1 MFSSFILVLS
11 DAVQSPVL
19 SGQALCLPTFSY
31 PVLSC
36 FILQLLCFS
45 ILFWCDFCVM
55 FLWIMLHPVS
65 QTYCILCWDSP
76 SSPLWVWFI
85 GSWWDLEVSL
95 HIYILLYQFINPLAC
110 WFVAE
115 TFYCFPC
122 VTLLNR
128 GMSRHVRTYARAHTH
143 THTHT
148 HVWLPAPCAGS
159 G

>member
-1 MFSSFILVLS
+1 MWYSRQFCLDRRFVCPPLVIPFCHVLS
-11 DAVQSPVL
+11 Y
-19 SGQALCLPTFSY
+19 T
-31 PVLSC
+31 
-36 FILQLLCFS
+36 LCFS
-45 ILFWCDFCVM
+45 ILFWCDFFSCVT
-55 FLWIMLHPVS
+55 FLWIMLHLIG

-95 HIYILLYQFINPLAC
+95 SINYILLYQFINPLAC

-128 GMSRHVRTYARAHTH
+128 GMSQHTPTHHTHPHATH
-143 THTHT
+143 THTPHT
-148 HVWLPAPCAGS
+148 HARSPAPCAGS